1 MAGRSIRPVLAL
13 AVGVAVTG
21 TGLAAALLAGE
32 LSERAVEDA
41 AAESLREA
49 SGLFAALE
57 RVEVQKMS
65 ALLDDVRGRPDLREA
80 FLAGDRARLLAL
92 AGPVFERV
100 RARDAVI
107 THLYFIEPSRTCFLR
122 VHRPDLYGDR
132 IERMTLARAAES
144 GNTSSGMEL
153 GQTAYAL
160 RVVRPWFDGPRL
172 IGFVE
177 MAEEIGHFLVRMK
190 QETGYEFGLLAKKK
204 YLDEKTWYRV
214 IPGGRDTWKARP
226 DVVVV
231 DSTSYGEGLID
242 FHGDIDAI
250 PETGQALEE
259 TLRDGRALIRGIFPV
274 RDAADRR
281 VGALLVQQDFTRM
294 HAALERGRISFTATV
309 ILSSVL
315 GFGLAWL
322 AVDLLVLRRLRRVAD
337 ALAPVAKSEADG
349 GDELQRLA
357 RLAALRHP
365 AARQTDARP
374 ER

>member
-41 AAESLREA
+41 AAESLQDA
-49 SGLFAALE
+49 AGLFAALE

-65 ALLDDVRGRPDLREA
+65 ALLDDVRGRADLREA

-92 AGPVFERV
+92 AGPVFERT
-100 RARDAVI
+100 RARDAVV
-107 THLYFIEPSRTCFLR
+107 THLYFIEPNRTCFLR

-214 IPGGRDTWKARP
+214 IAGGRDTWAARP

-242 FHGDIDAI
+242 YRGDIDAI

-294 HAALERGRISFTATV
+294 HAALERGRIRLAATV
-309 ILSSVL
+309 LLASVL

-322 AVDLLVLRRLRRVAD
+322 AVDLLVLRRLRQVAD
-337 ALAPVAKSEADG
+337 ALAPVAKTEADG

-365 AARQTDARP
+365 AARQTDAPP

>member
-1 MAGRSIRPVLAL
+1 MARGSIRPVLAL
-13 AVGVAVTG
+13 AVGAALTG
-21 TGLAAALLAGE
+21 TGLATALLAGE
-32 LSERAVEDA
+32 LGERAVEDA
-41 AAESLREA
+41 SAASLREA
-49 SGLFAALE
+49 AGLFASLE

-65 ALLDDVRGRPDLREA
+65 ALLEDVRSRSDLRDA

-92 AGPVFERV
+92 AAPVFDRI
-100 RARDAVI
+100 RAQDPVV
-107 THLYFIEPSRTCFLR
+107 THLYFIEPNRTCFLR
-122 VHRPDLYGDR
+122 VHSPDLYGDR
-132 IERMTLARAAES
+132 IERMTLARAAET

-160 RVVRPWFDGPRL
+160 RVVRPWFAGVRL

-190 QETGYEFGLLAKKK
+190 QETGNDFGLLAKKK

-242 FHGDIDAI
+242 YHGDLDAI
-250 PETGQALEE
+250 PETGKVLGEAL
-259 TLRDGRALIRGIFPV
+259 RNGRALIRGIFPV

-294 HAALERGRISFTATV
+294 HAALERGRVHMATAV
-309 ILSSVL
+309 LIASVV

-322 AVDLLVLRRLRRVAD
+322 LLELLLLRRLARVAD
-337 ALAPVAKSEADG
+337 ALAPDPAG
-349 GDELQRLA
+349 GDELQRLS

-365 AARQTDARP
+365 AARQSDAPP

>member
-1 MAGRSIRPVLAL
+1 MAGRSIRLVLAL

-21 TGLAAALLAGE
+21 TGLVAALLAGE

-41 AAESLREA
+41 AAESLRDA
-49 SGLFAALE
+49 AGLFAALE
-57 RVEVQKMS
+57 RVEIQKMS
-65 ALLDDVRGRPDLREA
+65 ALLEDVRGRADLREA
-80 FLAGDRARLLAL
+80 FLAGDRTRLLAL
-92 AGPVFERV
+92 AGPVFGRI
-100 RARDAVI
+100 RARDGVI
-107 THLYFIEPSRTCFLR
+107 THLYFIEPNRTCFLR
-122 VHRPDLYGDR
+122 VHRPDLHGDR

-190 QETGYEFGLLAKKK
+190 QETGDDFGLLAKKK

-214 IPGGRDTWKARP
+214 IAGGRDTWSARP

-242 FHGDIDAI
+242 YRGDVDAI
-250 PETGQALEE
+250 PETGQALGE
-259 TLRDGRALIRGIFPV
+259 TIRNGRALIRGIFPV

-294 HAALERGRISFTATV
+294 HAALERGRIHLAATV
-309 ILSSVL
+309 LLASLL

-322 AVDLLVLRRLRRVAD
+322 AVELLLLRRLRRVAE
-337 ALAPVAKSEADG
+337 ALAPAVETGPDA

-365 AARQTDARP
+365 AARQSDAPP

>member
-41 AAESLREA
+41 AAQSLREA
-49 SGLFAALE
+49 AGLFSALE

-65 ALLDDVRGRPDLREA
+65 ALLDDVRGRADLREA

-92 AGPVFERV
+92 AGPVFERT
-100 RARDAVI
+100 RARDAVV
-107 THLYFIEPSRTCFLR
+107 THLYFIEPNRTCFLR

-214 IPGGRDTWKARP
+214 IAGGRDTWAARP

-242 FHGDIDAI
+242 YRGDIDAI
-250 PETGQALEE
+250 PETGQALGEAV
-259 TLRDGRALIRGIFPV
+259 RDGRALIRGIFPV

-294 HAALERGRISFTATV
+294 HAALERGRIRLAATV
-309 ILSSVL
+309 LLASVL

-322 AVDLLVLRRLRRVAD
+322 AVDLLVLRRLRQVAD
-337 ALAPVAKSEADG
+337 ALAPVAKTEADG

-365 AARQTDARP
+365 AARQTDAPP